1 MFRLR
6 ITLKKM
12 LTPQLC
18 LFCQTLKETIQDLRR
33 LYTEPPT
40 TPAEP
45 LYLQPDDDA
54 PPASTHVYETIGGET
69 VSHMYCLKPTKSE
82 ENTKFSIF
90 SYLHKLLP

>member
-6 ITLKKM
+6 ITFLKKM

-54 PPASTHVYETIGGET
+54 PPASTHVYETIGGKRSHTCT
-69 VSHMYCLKPTKSE
+69 V
-82 ENTKFSIF
+82 
-90 SYLHKLLP
+90 